1 MPDACGLAA
10 ADRDPTHHLK
20 GISNMNH
27 RIRTG
32 LAATAAVV
40 LVGLG
45 GIVYAQPGHF
55 GHRGG
60 GDFVTAIAALK
71 GQLNL
76 NMSQQTMWDSAVAAG
91 KSARETARTN
101 MQNVR
106 SVLTAELAK
115 AEPDLAAVAA
125 AADTARAQDSV
136 LRHQVRDAWLN
147 LYGTFSPDQKAVVKA
162 AIEQRLARMDQWRA
176 KMLQRHGQGG

>member
-1 MPDACGLAA
+1 
-10 ADRDPTHHLK
+10 
-20 GISNMNH
+20 MNH
-27 RIRTG
+27 RIGTR
-32 LAATAAVV
+32 LAAAAAVA
-40 LVGLG
+40 LIGLG
-45 GIVYAQPGHF
+45 GIAYAQPGHF

-76 NMSQQTMWDSAVAAG
+76 NTSQQTMWDSAVAAG

-106 SVLTAELAK
+106 SVLNTEIAK

-125 AADTARAQDSV
+125 AADSAQAQNST
-136 LRHQVRDAWLN
+136 LRHQARNAWLN
-147 LYGTFSPDQKAVVKA
+147 LYGTFSPGQKAVVKA

-176 KMLQRHGQGG
+176 KKLQRHGQGG